1 MLSAS
6 FCEELILDMVERV
19 RLAGELLLLAGEFL
33 LVCVDGNGDWNLS
46 ADDGVSPDDC
56 FFPRPV
62 DFGSDGDDDGGVGDA
77 LFRPERKFLAGELLL
92 SCSDGVDDALLF
104 DDGLFP
110 CSGDFDPFV
119 LSLLGDLSLLLTMV
133 LILQI

>member
-1 MLSAS
+1 VSTAS
-6 FCEELILDMVERV
+6 SCEVVILDMLERV
-19 RLAGELLLLAGEFL
+19 RPAGELLLLAGEFL

-62 DFGSDGDDDGGVGDA
+62 DFGSDGDDDCRAGDA
-77 LFRPERKFLAGELLL
+77 FFRPERKFLAGELLL
-92 SCSDGVDDALLF
+92 SCSDAVDDAVLF
-104 DDGLFP
+104 EDGLFP
-110 CSGDFDPFV
+110 RSGEFDPFF
-119 LSLLGDLSLLLTMV
+119 LSRLGELLLPLTMV